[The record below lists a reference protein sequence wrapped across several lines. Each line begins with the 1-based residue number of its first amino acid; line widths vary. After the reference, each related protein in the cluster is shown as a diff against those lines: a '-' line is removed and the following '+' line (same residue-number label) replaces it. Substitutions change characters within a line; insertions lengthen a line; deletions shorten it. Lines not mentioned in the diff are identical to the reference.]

1 MKTIYAEIT
10 GALAKA
16 DAAILEQSKEW
27 ARRKIAALAKYKAET
42 PRTTKD
48 MTTRYYE
55 MFDICGGKVWFEQFQ
70 YGERS
75 ALEFVEKNAKRNA
88 EKRNFKIA
96 AQLEKAGI
104 TSITGG
110 GLIWNANGF
119 DGEFNVETD
128 RGPLRVVVNT
138 IYAGGYNI
146 QCFHLRVL
154 VKIK

>member
-1 MKTIYAEIT
+1 MNAIYTELST
-10 GALAKA
+10 ALAQA

-42 PRTTKD
+42 PRGQKSIYD
-48 MTTRYYE
+48 MIE
-55 MFDICGGKVWFEQFQ
+55 ICGGKVWYEQLS

-75 ALEFVEKNAKRNA
+75 ALEFVEKNAKRNS
-88 EKRNFKIA
+88 EKRNAKIA

-110 GLIWNANGF
+110 GLVWNDNGF
-119 DGEFNVETD
+119 DGVFNVDTD
-128 RGPLRVVVNT
+128 RGPRRVIINT
-138 IYAGGYNI
+138 IHAGGYNV